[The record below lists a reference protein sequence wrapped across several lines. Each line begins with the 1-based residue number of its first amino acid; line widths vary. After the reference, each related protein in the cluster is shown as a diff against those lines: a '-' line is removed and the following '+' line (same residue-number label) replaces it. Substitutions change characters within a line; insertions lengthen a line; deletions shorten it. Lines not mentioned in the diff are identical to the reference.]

1 MNNSKSKSK
10 RIYKSKHTK
19 NTKSKHTKNT
29 KSKHTKS
36 KHTKSKHTK
45 KSNTKLSNK
54 LSNKLINKLKNKRTI
69 DKYCSFY
76 KNDITGKLNKQ
87 LYRSCKINKYCR
99 KYKCKSIDEKI
110 IKEQKK
116 KLGQNYNT
124 LILSSLRSACPIT
137 DEDNYKNK
145 SKCETKA
152 LHKLYKANNM
162 NELYNKVIECDKK
175 TCSKEKQI
183 FNTNLFRQRQIRLK
197 KKQREIIDADKF
209 MEQEDRE
216 IIEKN

>member
-1 MNNSKSKSK
+1 MISLINNSKRKSKRTYKSK
-10 RIYKSKHTK
+10 RIFINKSKQKKINLNKT
-19 NTKSKHTKNT
+19 
-29 KSKHTKS
+29 
-36 KHTKSKHTK
+36 KHTK

-54 LSNKLINKLKNKRTI
+54 LKNKKTI
-69 DKYCSFY
+69 EKYCSFY
-76 KNDITGKLNKQ
+76 KHDITGKLNKQ

-99 KYKCKSIDEKI
+99 KYKCKSIDDKM

-124 LILSSLRSACPIT
+124 LILSSLRAACPIT
-137 DEDNYKNK
+137 TDEENYKNRI
-145 SKCETKA
+145 KCETKS
-152 LHKLYKANNM
+152 LHKFYKANNL

-183 FNTNLFRQRQIRLK
+183 FNTNLFRQKQIRLK

-209 MEQEDRE
+209 MENADQEM
-216 IIEKN
+216 IEKN

>member
-1 MNNSKSKSK
+1 MISLMNTYKK
-10 RIYKSKHTK
+10 KSKHTK
-19 NTKSKHTKNT
+19 SKHNKSKHT

-45 KSNTKLSNK
+45 LSNK
-54 LSNKLINKLKNKRTI
+54 LKKKRTI
-69 DKYCSFY
+69 EKYCSFY

-99 KYKCKSIDEKI
+99 KYKCKSIDEKM

-137 DEDNYKNK
+137 DEDNYKNRN
-145 SKCETKA
+145 KCETKA
-152 LHKLYKANNM
+152 LHKFYKANNM

-175 TCSKEKQI
+175 TCAKEKQI
-183 FNTNLFRQRQIRLK
+183 FNTNLFRQRQIKLK
-197 KKQREIIDADKF
+197 KNK
-209 MEQEDRE
+209 
-216 IIEKN
+216 EKSLMLINLWNKKIWK

>member
-1 MNNSKSKSK
+1 MISLMNNSKK
-10 RIYKSKHTK
+10 KSKHTK
-19 NTKSKHTKNT
+19 N
-29 KSKHTKS
+29 TKS

-54 LSNKLINKLKNKRTI
+54 LKNKRGI
-69 DKYCSFY
+69 EKYCSFY

-87 LYRSCKINKYCR
+87 LYSSCKINKYCR
-99 KYKCKSIDEKI
+99 KYKCKSIDEKM

-137 DEDNYKNK
+137 TDEDNYKNRI
-145 SKCETKA
+145 KCETKA
-152 LHKLYKANNM
+152 LHKFYKANNL

-197 KKQREIIDADKF
+197 KKQKEIIDADKY
-209 MEQEDRE
+209 MKQADQEM
-216 IIEKN
+216 IEKN